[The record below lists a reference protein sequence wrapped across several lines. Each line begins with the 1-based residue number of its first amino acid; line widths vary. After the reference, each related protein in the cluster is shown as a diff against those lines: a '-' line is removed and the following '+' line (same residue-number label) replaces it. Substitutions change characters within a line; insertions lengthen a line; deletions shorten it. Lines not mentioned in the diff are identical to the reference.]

1 MRNKLK
7 QYIPY
12 ALITIPFVFWYSAI
26 IVEQDTFSSK
36 LTAIG
41 FVSALHITFSAM
53 FYGMKKDGLF

>member
-7 QYIPY
+7 QYMPY

-26 IVEQDTFSSK
+26 IVEQDTISSK
-36 LTAIG
+36 LTFIG

-53 FYGMKKDGLF
+53 FHGMKKDLF